1 MCSGLGAGVG
11 IVEVVTVVVVTVVVV
26 TVVVV
31 DVVVVVLLQ
40 LLYWTQKSKYSVLN
54 IVLHFYLLTA
64 LCDII
69 GIAVEPLHVTVVTSI
84 QINQGAAAKQ
94 YSKQN
99 I

>member
-26 TVVVV
+26 TVV
-31 DVVVVVLLQ
+31 VVVVVLLQ

-84 QINQGAAAKQ
+84 QINHGAAAKQ

>member
-26 TVVVV
+26 TVV
-31 DVVVVVLLQ
+31 VVVVVLLQ

-64 LCDII
+64 GCDII
-69 GIAVEPLHVTVVTSI
+69 GIAVEPLNITVVTSI

>member
-26 TVVVV
+26 TVV
-31 DVVVVVLLQ
+31 VVVVVLLQ